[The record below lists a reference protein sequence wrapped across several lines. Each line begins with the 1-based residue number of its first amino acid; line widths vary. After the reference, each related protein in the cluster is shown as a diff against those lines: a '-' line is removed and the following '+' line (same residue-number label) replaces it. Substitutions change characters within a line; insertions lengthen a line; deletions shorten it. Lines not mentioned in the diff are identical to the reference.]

1 MAERM
6 PTYLSLLEEALEL
19 GRLDGWFAAAF
30 EPTTSSTERADRS
43 FGRTP
48 EEFAALLWGHLSGS
62 PPAGLEQNAPR
73 WYAIGFAEGVE
84 ARRRELR
91 AAERTRTRRVLR

>member
-19 GRLDGWFAAAF
+19 GRLDGRFAAAI
-30 EPTTSSTERADRS
+30 EPTTSSAERAGRS

-48 EEFAALLWGHLSGS
+48 EEFAALLWGHFPGN
-62 PPAGLEQNAPR
+62 PPAGLELNAPR
-73 WYAIGFAEGVE
+73 WYAVGFTEGLE

-91 AAERTRTRRVLR
+91 ADRNRRVLR